1 MTATAPAAALVPIRW
16 ASPTP
21 NGSRLE
27 GFRAGYSGLAREAH
41 ALDLRQLTSWCR
53 ARSRPLSAASRG
65 LAARGSGRRR
75 EELQG
80 NSVRVAEGDPDP

>member
-1 MTATAPAAALVPIRW
+1 MEAQVRTSDRVLEPRT
-16 ASPTP
+16 

-27 GFRAGYSGLAREAH
+27 GFRAGYSGLTREAH

-65 LAARGSGRRR
+65 LAAGGQDGGAKNSRAIPSGSRK
-75 EELQG
+75 ETPE
-80 NSVRVAEGDPDP
+80 P